1 MSKDL
6 KKLLKQQEALA
17 EQIKQAEQVE
27 KNRNRVE
34 RIALKIIGK
43 HPALFTAEPA
53 ALEKALEAA
62 FSHVLKELSLIVK

>member
-1 MSKDL
+1 MSNL

-34 RIALKIIGK
+34 RIALKTIGK
-43 HPALFTAEPA
+43 HKALFSAEPA
-53 ALEKALEAA
+53 ALEKALDAA
-62 FSHVLKELSLIVK
+62 FGQALKELGLIAQ

>member
-34 RIALKIIGK
+34 RIVLKTIGK
-43 HPALFTAEPA
+43 HAALFTAEPA

-62 FSHVLKELSLIVK
+62 LGQVLKELGLVAQ